1 MGRGN
6 ILAYSALFLW
16 PIISIRLY
24 QKRSIQEASLWVL
37 IGGFMFLPVKT
48 MVDLPLIPPIGK
60 HSMPVLSAIIGC
72 WFIKRKPI
80 NYFRHKGMLR
90 LLSLSIVFLPFITGE
105 LNSDRLMIGGHF
117 WPGLTHHDSLSSIIK
132 QLLFVT
138 PFFIGLQFFSRYE
151 NQLLMFKLLVIAGLW
166 YSIPILYEIRMSPQI
181 HSMIY
186 GYFPHSFRQQARGGG
201 FRAVVFMGHGLWV
214 AFFVACVLTAATA
227 LWKIREKV
235 SRFSPA
241 SVSYFFFVVLIL
253 CKSMAS
259 LLYGLFAFILI
270 RKISYKMQFRAAI
283 LVALL
288 AIMYP
293 TLSIM
298 KVFPHQ
304 AISGIANTYMGPDR
318 AQSLEFRFD
327 NERLLV
333 EHARKRFFFGWGGWG
348 RNRVHDEET
357 GEDLTVTDGH
367 WIILFGTSGWLG
379 FMAEFGMMA
388 LCIFRAK
395 TAAKLLK
402 DKNQQTLLA
411 AHALIVSVI
420 MIDQLPNASLAP
432 WLWLMMGI
440 LLGRSEAIIIESK
453 RIKSKQEVI
462 KI

>member
-1 MGRGN
+1 MSKGN
-6 ILAYSALFLW
+6 ALAYIVLFLW

-24 QKRSIQEASLWVL
+24 QKKSIQEATLWVL
-37 IGGFMFLPVKT
+37 LGGFMFLPVKT

-60 HSMPVLSAIIGC
+60 DSMPVLSAILGC
-72 WFIKRKPI
+72 WAVKGKGI
-80 NYFRHKGMLR
+80 NYFRHKGILK
-90 LLSLSIVFLPFITGE
+90 LLSLSILFIPFITAE
-105 LNSDRLMIGGHF
+105 LNTDRLMIGGKF
-117 WPGLTHHDSLSSIIK
+117 WPGLTHHDALSSIVN
-132 QLLFVT
+132 QFLFVT
-138 PFFIGLQFFSRYE
+138 PFFLGLQFFKRYE
-151 NQLLMFKLLVIAGLW
+151 DQLLMFKLLVIAGLW

-181 HSMIY
+181 HSMVY

-214 AFFVACVLTAATA
+214 AFFMVCVLTAATV
-227 LWKIREKV
+227 LWKVREKV

-283 LVALL
+283 FIALL

-298 KVFPHQ
+298 KLFPHQ
-304 AISGIANTYMGPDR
+304 AITEVANTYMGEDR

-357 GEDLTVTDGH
+357 GADLTVTDGH
-367 WIILFGTSGWLG
+367 WIILFGISGWLG
-379 FMAEFGMMA
+379 FMAEFSMMA

-395 TAAKLLK
+395 LAAKISK
-402 DKNQQTLLA
+402 DKKQQTLLA
-411 AHALIVSVI
+411 AHALLVSLI
-420 MIDQLPNASLAP
+420 MIDQLPNATLAP
-432 WLWLMMGI
+432 WLWLIMGV
-440 LLGRSEAIIIESK
+440 LLGRAEHIITNKGDRASG
-453 RIKSKQEVI
+453 
-462 KI
+462 